1 MAGIRDNITIPVVND
16 TGTGRD
22 GTPVDEAWSD
32 QLLDAIDAWVY
43 SPTNPTIQP
52 FETTDRVEAA
62 RGTAASLDARIDLE
76 HNEDG
81 THKLTGTLGSFVT
94 STQLLGGLGGVN
106 LVTNDDYQLWPDGDS
121 AAPDGYTLA
130 GAGAVIAR
138 AGTGLGDTNRKIGDF
153 CAKITRG
160 GADVTL
166 TKTILSGAAFG
177 RADYLKQLYACA
189 GMWVKCSTPN
199 VARVVI
205 NDGVGSTASSYHTG
219 GGAWEFLPVT
229 RQINV
234 AATQL
239 ALIPQVNNS
248 DVAAYFSGGTLLILT
263 SNQTLTRYVESPV
276 IYGTIHFATSGNITV
291 ATNVGR
297 ETPARS
303 GIVKDVQCH
312 LKTAPVGSAAI
323 FDVNSWDGASL
334 TSMFSTRPEIG
345 DGVNDG
351 GAQPDTTYA
360 RRCLRAFSGASRPV
374 GGLITVDIDQIG
386 SGTAGAD
393 LHVDVRV
400 MQYVSP
406 LERYQTT

>member
-1 MAGIRDNITIPVVND
+1 
-16 TGTGRD
+16 
-22 GTPVDEAWSD
+22 VDEAWYD
-32 QLLDAIDAWVY
+32 ALLDAIDAWVY

-62 RGTAASLDARIDLE
+62 RGTAASLDARLDLE

-81 THKLTGTLGSFVT
+81 THKLTGTLSAFVT
-94 STQLLGGLGGVN
+94 STQFLGGLGGVN
-106 LVTNDDYQLWPDGDS
+106 LITNDDFQLWPDGDS
-121 AAPDGYTLA
+121 AAPDLYTLA
-130 GAGAVIAR
+130 GGGAAIAR

-166 TKTILSGAAFG
+166 TKPILASAAFT
-177 RADYLKQLYACA
+177 RADYLKGLYACGGA
-189 GMWVKCSTPN
+189 WVKCSSPN
-199 VARVVI
+199 VARVAI
-205 NDGVGSTASSYHTG
+205 YDGVGTTTSSYHTG

-229 RQINV
+229 RPVNV
-234 AATQL
+234 AATVL
-239 ALIPQVNNS
+239 SIIPQVNNS
-248 DVAAYFSGGTLLILT
+248 DVAAYFSGLCCMVLT
-263 SNQTLTRYVESPV
+263 SSQSLTRYIESPV
-276 IYGTIHFATSGNITV
+276 IYGTIHFASSGAIAI
-291 ATNVGR
+291 ATNFGR
-297 ETPARS
+297 ETLARP

-334 TSMFSTRPEIG
+334 TSMFSTRPQIA
-345 DGVNDG
+345 DGANDG

-360 RRCLRAFSGASRPV
+360 RRCLRGFSGSSRPV
-374 GGLITVDIDQIG
+374 GGLVTVDIDQVG
-386 SGTAGAD
+386 SGTAGED

-406 LERYQTT
+406 LERFQTT